1 MFQEAYQF
9 KKNTNNVHSHQI
21 VGSNNIQS
29 MQQDGQDKDLKKKLY
44 QDELQ
49 RQIKER
55 DEIRKRENDG
65 APARRAGS
73 LARQSDSNVSA
84 STVSNVTG
92 FFPWQSRA
100 NGGSI
105 V

>member
-1 MFQEAYQF
+1 
-9 KKNTNNVHSHQI
+9 
-21 VGSNNIQS
+21 
-29 MQQDGQDKDLKKKLY
+29 LKRKLY

-55 DEIRKRENDG
+55 DEIRKRENEG
-65 APARRAGS
+65 VPSRRAGS

-84 STVSNVTG
+84 SAVSNVTG
-92 FFPWQSRA
+92 FFPWQSRV